1 MRRSSLTS
9 MDARAFSFEFF
20 PPKTTEGKD
29 KLRATWQELAKL
41 KPRFFSCTYGAGG
54 STREGTLET
63 ALDSM
68 QAGRPAPPHL
78 SRVASTRAGIGVQ
91 LERYKTHGIR
101 HVVALRGDLP
111 SGLGASG

>member
-1 MRRSSLTS
+1 

-20 PPKTTEGKD
+20 PPKTAEGKA

-63 ALDSM
+63 GLDIRAAGQ
-68 QAGRPAPPHL
+68 QAAPHISWVAAPRDGVAQRHDPH
-78 SRVASTRAGIGVQ
+78 RR
-91 LERYKTHGIR
+91 HGIR
-101 HVVALRGDLP
+101 HGRPPRRHRP
-111 SGLGASG
+111 S